1 MRPNS
6 DAHSTGAE
14 RVAGL
19 NQSLR
24 LIRQGKA
31 RRVYLAGDADR
42 AFAMRVLE
50 ALRDAP
56 GCELVL
62 TYTAAELAELA
73 GVEVPTAVIAESDD
87 PLGDSSAP
95 KGKKTAKAI
104 DK

>member
-56 GCELVL
+56 GCELVV
-62 TYTAAELAELA
+62 TYTAAELAEMA
-73 GVEVPTAVIAESDD
+73 GVEVPTAVIAQSDA
-87 PLGDSSAP
+87 PLSGPSAP

>member
-19 NQSLR
+19 TQSLR

-42 AFAMRVLE
+42 A
-50 ALRDAP
+50 
-56 GCELVL
+56 
-62 TYTAAELAELA
+62 AELTTEHTIHAK
-73 GVEVPTAVIAESDD
+73 ESMM
-87 PLGDSSAP
+87 GRW
-95 KGKKTAKAI
+95 
-104 DK
+104 

>member
-42 AFAMRVLE
+42 AFAIRVLE

-56 GCELVL
+56 SCELVV

-73 GVEVPTAVIAESDD
+73 GVEVIAESDA
-87 PLGDSSAP
+87 PLSGPSAP